1 MVHNS
6 MVSTS
11 GAVFPP
17 PVPLLAST
25 ESDDHVDSAADLS
38 PVAGPSSLL
47 DEAADLLLPRSV
59 DGPNITVS
67 NPGVVVPVPD
77 VASLPPVPLLPS
89 TVSDDRVAPC
99 GGAFSADGYARKQWD
114 AVDPLHSKYLEPIA
128 AVPGSL
134 LGLASD
140 LLMSPAGDP
149 VIPAQNPEA
158 VVPGSDDAAVPGSL
172 LGMASDLLLSPTG
185 DPVIPAQNPE
195 AVVPVPDVVFRSP
208 VPLLASIAPD
218 HHDHTDAG
226 VDLSPAAVPGSLVGM
241 TSDLHLSPVADPVIP
256 VQIPGVA
263 TMCSTTLETAAS
275 LVDPPTSHAATHDSV
290 PDTLI
295 TDVAELVTSNVRRS
309 SPSAT
314 RSTGFRGHH
323 PLSTAGRSQEYPSAG
338 GM

>member
-158 VVPGSDDAAVPGSL
+158 VVP
-172 LGMASDLLLSPTG
+172 
-185 DPVIPAQNPE
+185 
-195 AVVPVPDVVFRSP
+195 VPDVVFRSP

-218 HHDHTDAG
+218 HHDHTDAV

-323 PLSTAGRSQEYPSAG
+323 PLSAAGRSQEYPAG

>member
-158 VVPGSDDAAVPGSL
+158 VVP
-172 LGMASDLLLSPTG
+172 
-185 DPVIPAQNPE
+185 
-195 AVVPVPDVVFRSP
+195 VPDVVFRSP

-290 PDTLI
+290 SDTLI

-323 PLSTAGRSQEYPSAG
+323 PLSTAGRSPEHPAG
-338 GM
+338 AM

>member
-158 VVPGSDDAAVPGSL
+158 VVP
-172 LGMASDLLLSPTG
+172 
-185 DPVIPAQNPE
+185 
-195 AVVPVPDVVFRSP
+195 VPDVVFRSP

-218 HHDHTDAG
+218 HHDHTDAV

-290 PDTLI
+290 SDTLI

-323 PLSTAGRSQEYPSAG
+323 PLSTAGRSQEYPAG

>member
-1 MVHNS
+1 

-114 AVDPLHSKYLEPIA
+114 AVDPLLSKYLEPIA

-140 LLMSPAGDP
+140 LLLSPA
-149 VIPAQNPEA
+149 
-158 VVPGSDDAAVPGSL
+158 
-172 LGMASDLLLSPTG
+172 G

-290 PDTLI
+290 SDTLI

-323 PLSTAGRSQEYPSAG
+323 PLSTAGRSPEHPAG
-338 GM
+338 AM

>member
-158 VVPGSDDAAVPGSL
+158 VVP
-172 LGMASDLLLSPTG
+172 
-185 DPVIPAQNPE
+185 
-195 AVVPVPDVVFRSP
+195 VPDVVFRSP

-275 LVDPPTSHAATHDSV
+275 LVDPPTSHAATHDLVS
-290 PDTLI
+290 DTLI

-323 PLSTAGRSQEYPSAG
+323 PLSAAGRSQEYPAG

>member
-158 VVPGSDDAAVPGSL
+158 VVP
-172 LGMASDLLLSPTG
+172 
-185 DPVIPAQNPE
+185 
-195 AVVPVPDVVFRSP
+195 VPDVVFRSP

-314 RSTGFRGHH
+314 RSTGWRGHH